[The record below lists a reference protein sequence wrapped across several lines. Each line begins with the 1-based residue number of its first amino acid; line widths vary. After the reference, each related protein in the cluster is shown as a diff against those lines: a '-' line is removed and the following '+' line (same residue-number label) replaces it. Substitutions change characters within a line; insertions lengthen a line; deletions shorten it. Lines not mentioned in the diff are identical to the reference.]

1 MSRFVSPNDLQKA
14 ACEHMLEGKSPASH
28 HDWQLCANFWA
39 ANVSTGLSESILPI
53 MGLIFACDGCD
64 LTRSEL
70 IAIARFQEERRREA
84 PSY

>member
-1 MSRFVSPNDLQKA
+1 MSHLISPKDLQKA
-14 ACEHMLEGKSPASH
+14 ACEHMLEGRPPASYR
-28 HDWQLCANFWA
+28 DWELCANFWA
-39 ANVSTGLSESILPI
+39 ANVSYGLAESILPI

-84 PSY
+84 PSS